1 MFLVVIFTNRYF
13 GVQYWHCY
21 AIYVLSTLKTHQFN
35 FGLGFISAGSSL
47 RSCKPAIAAW
57 ELLRT
62 ERKQMVERRET
73 KGRGVL

>member
-1 MFLVVIFTNRYF
+1 MFLVVIFINRYF

-21 AIYVLSTLKTHQFN
+21 AIYVLSTLKISQFN

-47 RSCKPAIAAW
+47 LTCKLPIAVW

-62 ERKQMVERRET
+62 ERKQMAERKET
-73 KGRGVL
+73 EGRGVL